1 MQLKAVRLVAE
12 GEGEEARGGA
22 LFAQLQHAGSGTP
35 VASFPG
41 VKIGIQSKN
50 TILLHRWAGIWMRV
64 VCPGCGGA
72 ACLPAA
78 PLYVFFDRHGSKGVA
93 SMQSRA
99 CVLLR
104 VHCCPIKDLLLT
116 ARMCS
121 SLKPPTLRLLP
132 YPPTR
137 SGPLPAGAQHTLP
150 EFVAMCHEFPASDFD
165 ALHGGLDKLLASCR
179 GRTAVT
185 G

>member
-1 MQLKAVRLVAE
+1 MAE

-35 VASFPG
+35 VASFQG

-50 TILLHRWAGIWMRV
+50 TILLHRWAGIWMRF

-78 PLYVFFDRHGSKGVA
+78 PLYVFFDRRDSTGVP
-93 SMQSRA
+93 SMQSRGW
-99 CVLLR
+99 VLLHLR
-104 VHCCPIKDLLLT
+104 CRPIKGLFAGCMDVQPCT
-116 ARMCS
+116 AHPSVS
-121 SLKPPTLRLLP
+121 SRTL
-132 YPPTR
+132 PTR
-137 SGPLPAGAQHTLP
+137 SAPLPAGAQHTLP

-165 ALHGGLDKLLASCR
+165 ALHGGLDKLLASCC